1 MNRRG
6 YDKIVFTLRVQQL
19 AAFRAERLCLSI
31 SFLIIGGY
39 ASAEGAASPSMI
51 DEKAKPFHTEGGKA
65 ASFED

>member
-1 MNRRG
+1 MTNSIHSARP
-6 YDKIVFTLRVQQL
+6 
-19 AAFRAERLCLSI
+19 AALLHSVRKGSAFPI

-65 ASFED
+65 ASFEA